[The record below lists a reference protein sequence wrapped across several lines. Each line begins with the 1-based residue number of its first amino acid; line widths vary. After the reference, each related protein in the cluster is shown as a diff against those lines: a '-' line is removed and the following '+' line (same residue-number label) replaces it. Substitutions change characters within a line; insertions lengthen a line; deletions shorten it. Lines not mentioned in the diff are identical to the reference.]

1 MKAAIYARVSKEE
14 QHTENQLPELHEFA
28 TRNGWEAI
36 EYLEEASG
44 KEGGRR
50 PVMKQLLEDA
60 KARKFSVVVVWKID
74 RFGRSIKDFIANMEV
89 LNSVDVRFVATSQPI
104 DTDQRS
110 PIGKMMMSLLTIFAE
125 FERNVV
131 AERIQ
136 LGVARSLREQVA
148 AARYGRPRQSR
159 SGKNMPHG
167 APRKIWPRGKVA
179 DLRAQGMSLRKIA
192 GDLGSTYGSV
202 WRACKENSDADAL
215 TNRGTGKQ
223 TNGDPDGAI
232 ADLTAAIQLKPD
244 NAAAYRSR
252 GLAKRAKNNMDG
264 ARVDI
269 AKAMQLEAKPK

>member
-110 PIGKMMMSLLTIFAE
+110 PIGKLIMNLLMLFAE
-125 FERNVV
+125 FERDMLL
-131 AERIQ
+131 ERVRA
-136 LGVARSLREQVA
+136 GVKRFQKDVESGRYGKTVESRSKKNLLP
-148 AARYGRPRQSR
+148 GRPRKTFDYHEAER
-159 SGKNMPHG
+159 LRTSGLS
-167 APRKIWPRGKVA
+167 I
-179 DLRAQGMSLRKIA
+179 RA
-192 GDLGSTYGSV
+192 
-202 WRACKENSDADAL
+202 
-215 TNRGTGKQ
+215 
-223 TNGDPDGAI
+223 
-232 ADLTAAIQLKPD
+232 
-244 NAAAYRSR
+244 
-252 GLAKRAKNNMDG
+252 
-264 ARVDI
+264 I
-269 AKAMQLEAKPK
+269 AKAMKLPESRVRRQFQRNQ